1 MKTND
6 KWFGVIFL
14 LIIIIFFIVFIP
26 QQKIS
31 NGLHYDVVDSIV
43 NKKKEG
49 VFGIGKAFKKAVKTV
64 KKVVY
69 RPVAKVVKKHVYKP
83 IAVAIVKIIC
93 DKKCEDK
100 KAAEKAAKA
109 AAEALRKEKEKCK
122 NSGGKWRKSNKKCYN
137 RTVPSHIYKRRPS
150 PPPPPPVPAFCD
162 KDPTFITEQCKKIK
176 KKGSCDNKGC
186 CKWCNSKAKCVPY
199 VTNTTHANTLDYLEC

>member
-49 VFGIGKAFKKAVKTV
+49 ILGIGKAFKK
-64 KKVVY
+64 
-69 RPVAKVVKKHVYKP
+69 VAKVVKKTTAKVVK
-83 IAVAIVKIIC
+83 AVKKILC
-93 DKKCEDK
+93 DKKC
-100 KAAEKAAKA
+100 KARKA
-109 AAEALRKEKEKCK
+109 AAAERERKRKAAIAAAAALRKRKRECK
-122 NSGGKWRKSNKKCYN
+122 NTGGKWRNYNNKCYK
-137 RTVPSHIYKRRPS
+137 RTVPSHIYKRHPS

-162 KDPTFITEQCKKIK
+162 KDPTFITEQCKKIN
-176 KKGSCDNKGC
+176 KKGSCNSKGC
-186 CKWCNSKAKCVPY
+186 CKWCNPKAKCVPY
-199 VTNTTHANTLDYLEC
+199 VTNSIHANTLDYLEC

>member
-49 VFGIGKAFKKAVKTV
+49 ILNFLKKAVKAVNKAVVAPVAKTV
-64 KKVVY
+64 KKILCGPACKQQKALAAE
-69 RPVAKVVKKHVYKP
+69 RERKR
-83 IAVAIVKIIC
+83 
-93 DKKCEDK
+93 
-100 KAAEKAAKA
+100 KAAIA
-109 AAEALRKEKEKCK
+109 AAAAAAAALRKRKRDCK
-122 NSGGKWRKSNKKCYN
+122 NTGGKWRNYNNKC
-137 RTVPSHIYKRRPS
+137 
-150 PPPPPPVPAFCD
+150 
-162 KDPTFITEQCKKIK
+162 
-176 KKGSCDNKGC
+176 
-186 CKWCNSKAKCVPY
+186 
-199 VTNTTHANTLDYLEC
+199 

>member
-49 VFGIGKAFKKAVKTV
+49 ILGIFKKAVKAV
-64 KKVVY
+64 NKAVVA
-69 RPVAKVVKKHVYKP
+69 PVAKAVKK
-83 IAVAIVKIIC
+83 ILC
-93 DKKCEDK
+93 DKKC
-100 KAAEKAAKA
+100 KARKA
-109 AAEALRKEKEKCK
+109 AAAERERALLAAIAAAAALRKRKRDCK
-122 NSGGKWRKSNKKCYN
+122 NTGGKWRNYNNKCYK
-137 RTVPSHIYKRRPS
+137 RTVPPQIYKRRPS

-186 CKWCNSKAKCVPY
+186 CKWCKSNAKSVPY
-199 VTNTTHANTLDYLEC
+199 VTNTIHANTLDYLEC